1 MGLKV
6 HRRCCALLALLIVA
20 LLPQLI
26 KSQSKRLVCGYGSD
40 SAAQDG
46 YPPDYIPLEVCK
58 DVIFKAFWFPKTV
71 GRQMLFNDNDKRA
84 FSNLVSSVRRRSSN
98 ARVIASIKGSQIDYS
113 TVASIGSRRRAFVQ
127 VVGTLLLELDADGV
141 EINWNYPG
149 GTQEF
154 GGSDFDR
161 ISMVLLLQDL
171 RQMVTAASGSIRGRN
186 RELWFRVSIHPN
198 AITDSYNVPEVCEL
212 ADVVTVDAKEVTG
225 GDSHAPMHSKPIQ
238 LPRIP
243 AALGGISLPQTIDN
257 KYDIT
262 DSTQLWIDNGCPPK
276 KMLLAIA
283 LFGVS
288 YQYSNMYANFFGSSF
303 SNLRSLG
310 TVKKVEPYRK
320 LCESLRQYGW
330 SRRWDPYGLM
340 PYATRIVQS
349 GLEERVSYDDVTS
362 LRYKMDLVQQKRLGG
377 VYLDYVHWDDV
388 YGRCGAQ
395 SYPLTSYVA
404 SRLQSIPSDI
414 GFAIEWS

>member
-1 MGLKV
+1 MDLKV
-6 HRRCCALLALLIVA
+6 YRRWCALLALLIVA
-20 LLPQLI
+20 ILPRLI
-26 KSQSKRLVCGYGSD
+26 ECQSKRLICSYWPER
-40 SAAQDG
+40 AAQDG

-58 DVIFKAFWFPKTV
+58 DVIYKGFWFPKTV

-84 FSNLVSSVRRRSSN
+84 FSNLVTSVRRRSN
-98 ARVIASIKGSQIDYS
+98 TARVIASVKGSQIDYS
-113 TVASIGSRRRAFVQ
+113 TVASISSRRRAFVQ
-127 VVGTLLLELDADGV
+127 AVGTLLLELDADGI

-149 GTQEF
+149 GTSEY
-154 GGSDFDR
+154 GGSDYDR
-161 ISMVLLLQDL
+161 ISMVQLLQDL
-171 RQMVTAASGSIRGRN
+171 RQMVTAASGNIRGRN

-212 ADVVTVDAKEVTG
+212 ADFVTVDAKEVTI
-225 GDSHAPMHSKPIQ
+225 GDSHAPMHSKPVQ
-238 LPRIP
+238 VPRIGE
-243 AALGGISLPQTIDN
+243 AYGINLPQTIDT

-288 YQYSNMYANFFGSSF
+288 YQYQNTYANLFGSSF
-303 SNLRSLG
+303 SNLRGLG
-310 TVKKVEPYRK
+310 AEKKMEPYRK
-320 LCESLRQYGW
+320 VCESVRQYGW

-340 PYATRIVQS
+340 PYATRIVGNGQ
-349 GLEERVSYDDVTS
+349 EERVSYDDVTS
-362 LRYKMDLVQQKRLGG
+362 LRYKLDLVQEKRLGG

-395 SYPLTSYVA
+395 SYPLTSYIA